1 MRSPKTILIT
11 GGSSGIGEA
20 LALEYAASGIRLAL
34 TGRDSARLEAVA
46 GACRAKGAE
55 VVAGL
60 VDVRDAAAMRRWI
73 EAEDDKTPFDLVIA
87 NAGVSREGLQNLDQE
102 ARLRHVYATNVEGV
116 FNTVIPALDRMRAR
130 RRGQVAIMSSL
141 SSFRGMPGR
150 VAYSSGKAAIRAY
163 GEGLRGEV
171 EAEGLEVSVICPGYV
186 RRRLPEQRRFRKP
199 FLMDAE
205 RAAKI
210 IRRGLARNAQ
220 RIAFPFPAYFF
231 MWLAAAMPA
240 FIGDRMIRLLPRP
253 G

>member
-1 MRSPKTILIT
+1 MRYPKSILIT
-11 GGSSGIGEA
+11 GGSRGIGEA
-20 LALEYAASGIRLAL
+20 LALEYAASGICLAL

-46 GACRAKGAE
+46 DACRAKGAD

-60 VDVRDAAAMRRWI
+60 VDVRDAAAMRQWI

-87 NAGVSREGLQNLDQE
+87 NAGVSREGLQDLDQE
-102 ARLRHVYATNVEGV
+102 ARLRRVYATNVEGV
-116 FNTVIPALDRMRAR
+116 FNTLLPALDRMRTR

-141 SSFRGMPGR
+141 ASFRGMPGR
-150 VAYSSGKAAIRAY
+150 VAYSSSKAALRAY

-171 EAEGLEVSVICPGYV
+171 AADGIEVSVICPGYV
-186 RRRLPEQRRFRKP
+186 RRRLQAKPRYPRP
-199 FLMDAE
+199 FLMDAD
-205 RAAKI
+205 RAAKV

-220 RIAFPFPAYFF
+220 RIAFPFPVYFF

-240 FIGDRMIRLLPRP
+240 FIGDRMIRLISRR